1 MRSMAYLILIVVVG
15 LWLEMRYFDGRYLAK
30 PLSAEAGRHAVVV
43 RATVN
48 AAWDN
53 LQRRF

>member
-1 MRSMAYLILIVVVG
+1 MAYLILIVVVG